1 MHLEDLLTTTNIRQS
16 HHHLAIKTTRTQQ
29 SRIQHIRTVG
39 GSNHNDCLMAFKAI
53 HLNQHLVQRLL
64 PLIVTTAKTC
74 ATLTPYCINFIN
86 EDDTGCRLLGLF
98 KHVAHAGG
106 TDTDKH
112 LDKIGTRDREEGN
125 LGFTGN
131 GLGQQS
137 LTCTRLANHE
147 NAFGDLAA
155 QFLEAG
161 WILEVVNQLFH
172 LFFGLIATSHISKG
186 GLDLIFTHQ
195 TGTALAK

>member
-98 KHVAHAGG
+98 KHI
-106 TDTDKH
+106 TDP
-112 LDKIGTRDREEGN
+112 
-125 LGFTGN
+125 
-131 GLGQQS
+131 
-137 LTCTRLANHE
+137 
-147 NAFGDLAA
+147 
-155 QFLEAG
+155 
-161 WILEVVNQLFH
+161 
-172 LFFGLIATSHISKG
+172 
-186 GLDLIFTHQ
+186 
-195 TGTALAK
+195 